1 MSADAT
7 PSNENLE
14 DIILKTCDLPVL
26 PATAQKLMSLMAD
39 PNANVDKLRKIV
51 MTDPGMTAKIL
62 KIANSAFYGGYRTI
76 QNLSQA
82 IMRLGFRAVENIVMA
97 GSMKGV
103 YKRFGLTEKLLWE
116 QSIGAAVIAHMIARR
131 NSPSEAEDAFVAG
144 LLHDVG
150 NVILNNEHP
159 DKFSEVMEKV
169 YNDGVS
175 YAAAEMEIFGFSHRE
190 VGALVVRKWSFP
202 ETMEMMLRHFDDVE
216 KLSYNQSLYDVAK
229 IVNVADRICM
239 KFGIGWRSP
248 QADAISDEE
257 FSEVLDITQE
267 ELLELIENVK
277 AGVDTDD

>member
-1 MSADAT
+1 MSEEVT
-7 PSNENLE
+7 QSNENLE

-26 PATAQKLMSLMAD
+26 PATAQKLMTLMAD
-39 PNANVDKLRKIV
+39 PNANVEKLRKIV

-76 QNLSQA
+76 HNLSQA

-116 QSIGAAVIAHMIARR
+116 QSIGSAVIAHLIARR
-131 NSPSEAEDAFVAG
+131 NSPAEAEDAFVTG

-159 DKFSEVMEKV
+159 DKFSDVMERV
-169 YNDGVS
+169 YNDGIS
-175 YAAAEMEIFGFSHRE
+175 FSEAEMAVFGFSHRE

-202 ETMEMMLRHFDDVE
+202 ETMEMLLRHFDEVD

-229 IVNVADRICM
+229 IVDVSDRICM
-239 KFGIGWRSP
+239 KYGIGWRSP
-248 QADAISDEE
+248 QADAISDA
-257 FSEVLDITQE
+257 EVAESLDLSQD

-277 AGVDTDD
+277 AGVDA

>member
-1 MSADAT
+1 MSEDAT

-175 YAAAEMEIFGFSHRE
+175 YSEAEMEVFGFSHRE

>member
-1 MSADAT
+1 MSEDAT
-7 PSNENLE
+7 QNKENLE

-39 PNANVDKLRKIV
+39 PNANVEKLRKIV

-116 QSIGAAVIAHMIARR
+116 QSIGSAVIAHLIARR
-131 NSPSEAEDAFVAG
+131 NSPAEAEDAFVAG

-159 DKFSEVMEKV
+159 DKFGEVMEKV
-169 YNDGVS
+169 YNDDVS
-175 YAAAEMEIFGFSHRE
+175 FAEAEMDVFGFSHRD

-239 KFGIGWRSP
+239 KYGIGWRTSK
-248 QADAISDEE
+248 ADAISDEE
-257 FSEVLDITQE
+257 IGESLDITQE

-277 AGVDTDD
+277 AGVDDDD